1 MKVYA
6 IVSITAEGKLIP
18 NYSVEPLGIYSTL
31 EEALDYV
38 DQLEESTPKSPSIE
52 TAYDVFEFELGK
64 EPTLLKYLKAQ
75 QKIVEESIQ
84 ESIMGLMKKGYVD
97 QLVGEDGHFYY
108 TLTDFGKD
116 QMKSIPEQIKKFFK
130 GKG

>member
-97 QLVGEDGHFYY
+97 QLIGEDGHFYY

-116 QMKSIPEQIKKFFK
+116 QIKSIPEQIKKFFK
-130 GKG
+130 KKS

>member
-116 QMKSIPEQIKKFFK
+116 QIKSIPEQIKKFFK
-130 GKG
+130 KKS

>member
-64 EPTLLKYLKAQ
+64 EPTILKYLKAQ

-116 QMKSIPEQIKKFFK
+116 QIKSIPEQIKKFFK
-130 GKG
+130 KKS

>member
-18 NYSVEPLGIYSTL
+18 NYSVEPLGIYPTL

-38 DQLEESTPKSPSIE
+38 EQLEQSTPKEPSIE

-64 EPTLLKYLKAQ
+64 EPTILKYLKAQ

-97 QLVGEDGHFYY
+97 QLIGEDGHFYY